1 MDIEKQQELG
11 NYSLEEGD
19 KYLME
24 INLEDLENTSGKNN
38 SIGY

>member
-1 MDIEKQQELG
+1 MEIEKYQKLG
-11 NYSLEEGD
+11 TYSLEEGD
-19 KYLME
+19 KYLMK